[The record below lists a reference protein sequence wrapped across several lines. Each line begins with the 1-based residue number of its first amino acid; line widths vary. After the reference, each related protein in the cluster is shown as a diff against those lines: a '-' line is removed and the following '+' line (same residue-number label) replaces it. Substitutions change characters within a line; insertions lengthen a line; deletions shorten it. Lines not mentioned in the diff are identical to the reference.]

1 MPNLVAYN
9 SGSII
14 SNALQFGT
22 IVMDVNNT
30 VNLGSPFW
38 CPDYGICNQYLIVTD
53 SYTNGKTNQ
62 LTARAMGFQTSGL
75 TNSDLIA
82 GINKLASSKS
92 AGPFGTLSD
101 AINWAI
107 YEGYFITNQEY
118 PSIVTSG
125 CVLNLDSNFP
135 PSYPLVFN
143 TWYDLTGNGNTGL
156 LINGITYDS
165 ALRGSLVLNGTN
177 QYVSFSATTGIPLG
191 NSNYTI
197 STWFNPSTTSG
208 DRGLVG
214 WGNFGTPNQVNALK
228 ITSSGL
234 VNYWWANDLQANY
247 SFTTGNWYN
256 AVATFDGTIRSLWIN
271 GSLISSDT
279 PVGHNV
285 PYSTNLEIG
294 VTNGIEFF
302 GGNMGEVQI
311 FDRSL
316 SSSEITQN
324 YNALLPRYNG
334 TYTDPC
340 DIAPLCTPTPTPTIS
355 SSSFLLSNG
364 LDCLTACSLPINNLV
379 WNTTVDNLCDP
390 NPWTIYNNNLN
401 IRYNIVDS
409 VNCGGSCST
418 TQAGTATATI
428 TVGGVNTYLGLE
440 FEGIGELE
448 AANYE
453 LIKFYLDGVEV
464 ANGHAAGGNLECQMG
479 PIVET
484 VLVPGPY
491 LLSANTSYEF
501 FIDFTTNDP
510 LYHVGGYYEVALS
523 LSALTQSTYFSNC
536 VSLISGCNLCTDSG
550 LSIPVANGKYSNYIN
565 CYTVVGGVITD
576 VTSCIDQTTTPT
588 PTPTA
593 TPTGTPVS
601 VTPTPTTTPCFGYG
615 NCEYYGFTISAL
627 DVESSYNS
635 TVYADY
641 FPCDGEGAVTATY
654 TFPGAGIYTD
664 TICVYSFSIPTPDP
678 FLYYYS
684 SSPEVTKIPAS
695 NSSFEIGGFCCGIT
709 PTPTPTG
716 TPSSVTP
723 TPTPTPTSTLVP
735 SLGCS
740 GGTISGTYS
749 GNEQYTY
756 PSQPVS
762 SSVDSYINFSWSSL
776 DRPNRFT
783 VYDSTGLLWTSGWVG
798 FADYAGPWGASLNT
812 PSTGNSNICFLSSSG
827 RYVLV
832 EAGNASPTT
841 PITDAYNYTLTCLGS
856 CPGGATP
863 TPTATSTPTATPN
876 LTCNNYNIE
885 GAPSIDV
892 EWLECDG
899 TTNSDTVTTAIVVCA
914 QTGSV
919 TQTGGAGNI
928 VQLSSCFAPT
938 PTPTETPASTPTST
952 PTSTPAGIQATIQ
965 FSFFDSGSGVIR
977 ASMEVI
983 SGVTLDSL
991 SWGGIGIGYSSL
1003 GCSGTENTQSFSDVL
1018 GIGNTQI
1025 TTEVWGSISAILSA
1039 QNQTSSFAVNG
1050 NTINTVSQII
1060 TVGGHNYVINGVT
1073 DCFSPL

>member
-9 SGSII
+9 SGSTIT
-14 SNALQFGT
+14 NALQFGT

-30 VNLGSPFW
+30 VNLGSLLW

-256 AVATFDGTIRSLWIN
+256 AVATFDGTTRSIYVN
-271 GSLISSDT
+271 SSLIGSDT

-311 FDRSL
+311 FDRAL
-316 SSSEITQN
+316 SSTEITQN

-340 DIAPLCTPTPTPTIS
+340 DIAPSCLYNCANCIGTGWIPYNATSCYQVVTSAATAPVSSIPLIRRGAVEYSQFGTQFYDEGFSIGGTGTILQTSLTAPLWYNSPNNTVNGPMNRCAIWYSAYTITNTWLGFSTCLSGISTTNTYYVGIAADNEFKLVLDGVTILNTTLGSMGAVNKFKYWHVYPVTIPSGNHTLELYGLDYGVIAGFGMEIYDNTLSELTGATTLNDLNVIFSSSGYTTADIVQTIGGEYLSSGYTCPSGFVYSTCSGNCIDYQYCYSTSPTPTT
-355 SSSFLLSNG
+355 
-364 LDCLTACSLPINNLV
+364 
-379 WNTTVDNLCDP
+379 
-390 NPWTIYNNNLN
+390 
-401 IRYNIVDS
+401 
-409 VNCGGSCST
+409 
-418 TQAGTATATI
+418 
-428 TVGGVNTYLGLE
+428 
-440 FEGIGELE
+440 
-448 AANYE
+448 
-453 LIKFYLDGVEV
+453 
-464 ANGHAAGGNLECQMG
+464 
-479 PIVET
+479 
-484 VLVPGPY
+484 
-491 LLSANTSYEF
+491 
-501 FIDFTTNDP
+501 
-510 LYHVGGYYEVALS
+510 
-523 LSALTQSTYFSNC
+523 
-536 VSLISGCNLCTDSG
+536 
-550 LSIPVANGKYSNYIN
+550 
-565 CYTVVGGVITD
+565 
-576 VTSCIDQTTTPT
+576 TTTPT
-588 PTPTA
+588 PTPT
-593 TPTGTPVS
+593 PTT
-601 VTPTPTTTPCFGYG
+601 TPTTTCACYLYTNNSEFSGEGYG
-615 NCEYYGFTISAL
+615 VHYTTCIGNNPTVSYPNPGQTITFCAVYGQPVYGDMGQINGGLCAGFVQPCTDDS
-627 DVESSYNS
+627 DCSS
-635 TVYADY
+635 
-641 FPCDGEGAVTATY
+641 CG
-654 TFPGAGIYTD
+654 
-664 TICVYSFSIPTPDP
+664 
-678 FLYYYS
+678 
-684 SSPEVTKIPAS
+684 S
-695 NSSFEIGGFCCGIT
+695 NT
-709 PTPTPTG
+709 PTT
-716 TPSSVTP
+716 

-762 SSVDSYINFSWSSL
+762 SSVDSYINFSWGSL
-776 DRPNRFT
+776 DRPNRFS

-832 EAGNASPTT
+832 EAGNASP
-841 PITDAYNYTLTCLGS
+841 ISDAYDYVMTCLGS
-856 CPGGATP
+856 CPGG
-863 TPTATSTPTATPN
+863 
-876 LTCNNYNIE
+876 
-885 GAPSIDV
+885 
-892 EWLECDG
+892 
-899 TTNSDTVTTAIVVCA
+899 TT
-914 QTGSV
+914 
-919 TQTGGAGNI
+919 
-928 VQLSSCFAPT
+928 PT
-938 PTPTETPASTPTST
+938 PTPTLTPTCDCVQFVNVEVTSSGVITYLDCNGVGQSQNVGIGPEVIGVATCINKNTLGGSASFTIDSIGPCCNVVTPTPTPTST
-952 PTSTPAGIQATIQ
+952 STNTPTPSSTPVADKSLELRVLDIASTPQTITM
-965 FSFFDSGSGVIR
+965 F
-977 ASMEVI
+977 
-983 SGVTLDSL
+983 
-991 SWGGIGIGYSSL
+991 YS
-1003 GCSGTENTQSFSDVL
+1003 
-1018 GIGNTQI
+1018 
-1025 TTEVWGSISAILSA
+1025 
-1039 QNQTSSFAVNG
+1039 
-1050 NTINTVSQII
+1050 
-1060 TVGGHNYVINGVT
+1060 INGGGNINIPGGTSVIFPIT
-1073 DCFSPL
+1073 CTLLYTIPGLTTGDVIIFGTSINCAMEGAGGTSCPGFVGSLTTYSYVVDAPTVQTLSLTIDTQDIP